1 MYVFVAVGVFV
12 DQETKR
18 IESVLLHVS
27 KAKEL
32 IQFGTNV

>member
-18 IESVLLHVS
+18 KELVLLVS
-27 KAKEL
+27 VAKEL
-32 IQFGTNV
+32 F